1 MSFNGKAQHVVNIS
15 QVTTEPNLVERALG
29 LTKSVDEGNFIDYC
43 CQKADQSTDQQGRIL
58 WYFIKANFE
67 NDPKEEMLNLLGY
80 KKEDNDAKFLK
91 YLPKENGTLVNNY
104 AEDSLSQ
111 GIETITNR
119 ISHLGQQQV
128 SENLGMNKI
137 NTHFNIVNIYC

>member
-1 MSFNGKAQHVVNIS
+1 M
-15 QVTTEPNLVERALG
+15 
-29 LTKSVDEGNFIDYC
+29 DEANFIDYC

-80 KKEDNDAKFLK
+80 KKEDNDAKFMK
-91 YLPKENGTLVNNY
+91 YLPQDNGTIANNY
-104 AEDSLSQ
+104 SEDGVSQ
-111 GIETITNR
+111 SIEAITNR

-128 SENLGMNKI
+128 NDNLKEKNI
-137 NTHFNIVNIYC
+137 NVFNIIISCS